1 MDTHTHTH
9 NSSGIY
15 FSVTKRLFL
24 DIFPSSFLQ
33 AFPLFPKLLIPTLP
47 LTLMTLIK
55 HDYLITIYY
64 AMYFTS
70 TDTSD
75 PIICLTFNGHQIRVI
90 PVSSVQA

>member
-1 MDTHTHTH
+1 MLCLLKHKWTHTHTH

-55 HDYLITIYY
+55 HDYLITINLLCYVLHL
-64 AMYFTS
+64 
-70 TDTSD
+70 D
-75 PIICLTFNGHQIRVI
+75 
-90 PVSSVQA
+90 